1 MSDETRQKQN
11 TDDDRNQI
19 RRRKIMAY
27 RSTNPYTGE
36 VVAEFNNTTNEEV
49 EAKLQKAQKAYESW
63 SKTSFEERAA
73 VMKRAAQLARERRD
87 ELAAINTIET
97 GKLVTI
103 AAWEMNLCADIMDY
117 YADNAKELLK
127 PHYIKTSDQMAG
139 DAVGIYQPL
148 GIIYMVEPW
157 NVPFF
162 QMTRPSAAQLMAG
175 NVVVLKHASNC
186 PQCALA
192 MEKLYKD
199 AGLPDGCFTNLFIDY
214 DQSNALIADKRI
226 CGITLTGSTP
236 VGRSIAAESGRNL
249 KKCVMEL
256 GGSDAMVVMPDADF
270 QKAVQ
275 GALMGRMTISGQ
287 VCAGDKR
294 MFIHESIYDQFKA
307 AVAGAIDQLKIG
319 DPLNPETTLAPV
331 CSKKAADKIR
341 SQIAKAV
348 ENGATATEIGPK
360 VPADSAWVQPT
371 ILTGVTPENPIF
383 NEEIFGPVL
392 MLFSWKTEDEVIALA
407 NGTDFG
413 LGSSVYSEDPVN
425 AARMAAAMES
435 GAVSINQPTMA
446 AAAIP
451 FGGVKTSGFGREL
464 GADGI
469 REFTNQ
475 KYINSAGIDMKKVFE
490 QY

>member
-1 MSDETRQKQN
+1 
-11 TDDDRNQI
+11 
-19 RRRKIMAY
+19 MAY

-36 VVAEFNNTTNEEV
+36 IVAEFDTLTNEEL
-49 EAKLQKAQKAYESW
+49 EAKLAKAQEAYKTW

-73 VMKRAAQLARERRD
+73 LMKKAAQLARERRD

-103 AAWEMNLCADIMDY
+103 AAWEMNLCADIMEY
-117 YADNAKELLK
+117 YAETAEESLK
-127 PHYIKTSDQMAG
+127 PHYIKTTDQMAG

-192 MEKLYKD
+192 MEQLYKD
-199 AGLPDGCFTNLFIDY
+199 AGFPEGCFTNLFVNY
-214 DQSNALIADKRI
+214 EQSDMVIEDPRV
-226 CGITLTGSTP
+226 CGVTLTGSTP
-236 VGRSIAAESGRNL
+236 VGRQIAAAAGKNL

-256 GGSDAMVVMPDADF
+256 GGSDAMVVLPDADI

-294 MFIHESIYDQFKA
+294 MFVHESIFDAFKG
-307 AVAGAIDQLKIG
+307 AVAGAIDQMKLG
-319 DPLNPETTLAPV
+319 DPLDPDTTLAPV
-331 CSKKAADKIR
+331 CSKKAADKVR
-341 SQIAKAV
+341 RQIAKAV
-348 ENGATATEIGPK
+348 ENGATATEVGPK
-360 VPADSAWVQPT
+360 VPEDSAYVQPT
-371 ILTGVTPENPIF
+371 ILTGITPDNPIF

-392 MLFSWKTEDEVIALA
+392 ALFSWSDEDEVIALA

-413 LGSSVYSEDPVN
+413 LGSSVYSEDPAH
-425 AARMAAAMES
+425 AAKMAAAMEA

-446 AAAIP
+446 SPAIP
-451 FGGVKTSGFGREL
+451 FGGIKTSGFGREL

-475 KYINSAGIDMKKVFE
+475 KYINSAAMDMQAVFK
-490 QY
+490 QF